1 MKRIGYSIVLAGV
14 LVGSASAQLFG
25 NNTLIVRQSGG
36 TTGNAQEISLVNFDF
51 SGTQV
56 GSVNVTSTLLAG
68 GLGNF
73 TMSGSAT
80 SEGIINSGTDVLAL
94 AGYNSAVGTASVS
107 STAGI
112 GRRVVTFNN
121 MASSFAT
128 AFTVTDLAT
137 GHYTTNNFRQAYQD
151 TLGGKIYG
159 SGAGS
164 SSTGGW
170 KEFNNDG
177 SFSAQ
182 LNGGTPITN
191 SRVIKNIGGVLYGT
205 AASVG
210 VGFAN
215 LTTGTTLISIPTS
228 NPVESF
234 YDFDKFG
241 NYWLIADDST
251 VGFRIFN
258 ENGSSLTQV
267 AAGGANFRG
276 RNFVTSVVRDANGQ
290 LISDKLDVYTVN
302 NARTELQK
310 FQIDFSGSTPT
321 FGAIST
327 LATAPTGTL
336 FTGVEAVPEP
346 ATIAIIGA
354 GLLGLARRR
363 RK

>member
-182 LNGGTPITN
+182 LNGGAPITN

-205 AASVG
+205 AASAG
-210 VGFAN
+210 IGLAD
-215 LTTGTTLISIPTS
+215 LTNGSTLIALPTS
-228 NPVESF
+228 GSF

-241 NYWLIADDST
+241 NYWLIADDSAS
-251 VGFRIFN
+251 GFRIFN
-258 ENGSSLTQV
+258 GTTQV
-267 AAGGANFRG
+267 ANAGANYAG
-276 RNFVTSVVRDANGQ
+276 RSFVTSVVRDANGQ

-302 NARTELQK
+302 SARTELQK

>member
-1 MKRIGYSIVLAGV
+1 MKKFGYSIVLAGV
-14 LVGSASAQLFG
+14 LTGAASAQLFQ
-25 NNTLIVRQSGG
+25 NNSLIVRQSGG
-36 TTGNAQEISLVNFDF
+36 TSGNAQEISLVNFKFD
-51 SGTQV
+51 GTQV
-56 GSVNVTSTLLAG
+56 NSVNVTSTLALA

-80 SEGIINSGTDVLAL
+80 SEGIINSGSDVLAL
-94 AGYNSAVGTASVS
+94 AGYNAAVNTTSVS

-121 MASSFAT
+121 LATSFAT

-159 SGAGS
+159 AGAGS
-164 SSTGGW
+164 SGTGGW

-177 SFSAQ
+177 TFSAQ
-182 LNGGTPITN
+182 LNGGAAITN
-191 SRVIKNIGGVLYGT
+191 SRVIKRIGGVLYGT
-205 AASVG
+205 AASTG
-210 VGFAN
+210 IGLAD
-215 LTTGTTLISIPTS
+215 LTNSSTLIALPTS
-228 NPVESF
+228 GSF

-241 NYWLIADDST
+241 NYWLIADDSAS
-251 VGFRIFN
+251 GFRIFN
-258 ENGSSLTQV
+258 GTTQV
-267 AAGGANFRG
+267 ANGGANFTG
-276 RNFVTSVVRDANGQ
+276 RSFVTREVRDANGQ
-290 LISDKLDVYTVN
+290 LIADKLDIYTVN

-310 FQIDFSGSTPT
+310 FQIDFSGTTPT